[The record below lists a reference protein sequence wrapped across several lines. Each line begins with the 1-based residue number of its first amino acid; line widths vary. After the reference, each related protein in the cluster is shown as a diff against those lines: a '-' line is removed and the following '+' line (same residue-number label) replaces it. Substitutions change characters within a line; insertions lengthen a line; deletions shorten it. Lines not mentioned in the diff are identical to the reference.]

1 MPILGAFILPHPPVI
16 LPEVGHGREQALSA
30 TIRAFQACAERIR
43 ALDPETVVVVS
54 SHATS
59 YADYFHISP
68 GAGAT
73 GDMARFGAPEAR
85 LTVAYDQALAQRIAK
100 EATGGGIPAGT
111 NGERDRT
118 LDHGT
123 FVPLI
128 MLRSTCPEAQIV
140 RIGLSGLSPLS
151 HYRLGQAIARAVDA
165 LGRRAILLASG
176 DLSHKLAED
185 GPYGYTPEGP
195 VYDERIT
202 RAMAQGDFLD
212 FLSIPPDLNESAA
225 ACGTGSFQILA
236 GALDGLC
243 VKAALLSHE
252 GPFGV
257 GYAVAAFDPV
267 GPDETR
273 RFGEAFL
280 HAENARLS
288 EIKAGESP
296 IVRLARLALE
306 TVVKTGKR
314 AALPEGLPDWMTKTR
329 AGTFVSLKKYGH
341 LRGCIG
347 TILPVTGSIAQ
358 EVLQNAVSAGRE
370 DPRFDPVEADELDE
384 LTYSVDVLG
393 APEQTDL
400 LSLDPSKY
408 GVIVSSGRKR
418 GLLLPMLEGVDS
430 VDQQV
435 AIARRKAGIGER
447 EPVTLERFQ
456 VVRYK

>member
-59 YADYFHISP
+59 YTDYFHISP

-140 RIGLSGLSPLS
+140 RIGLSGLSALS

-212 FLSIPPDLNESAA
+212 FLSIPR
-225 ACGTGSFQILA
+225 I
-236 GALDGLC
+236 
-243 VKAALLSHE
+243 
-252 GPFGV
+252 
-257 GYAVAAFDPV
+257 
-267 GPDETR
+267 
-273 RFGEAFL
+273 
-280 HAENARLS
+280 
-288 EIKAGESP
+288 
-296 IVRLARLALE
+296 
-306 TVVKTGKR
+306 
-314 AALPEGLPDWMTKTR
+314 
-329 AGTFVSLKKYGH
+329 
-341 LRGCIG
+341 
-347 TILPVTGSIAQ
+347 
-358 EVLQNAVSAGRE
+358 
-370 DPRFDPVEADELDE
+370 
-384 LTYSVDVLG
+384 
-393 APEQTDL
+393 
-400 LSLDPSKY
+400 
-408 GVIVSSGRKR
+408 
-418 GLLLPMLEGVDS
+418 
-430 VDQQV
+430 
-435 AIARRKAGIGER
+435 
-447 EPVTLERFQ
+447 
-456 VVRYK
+456 